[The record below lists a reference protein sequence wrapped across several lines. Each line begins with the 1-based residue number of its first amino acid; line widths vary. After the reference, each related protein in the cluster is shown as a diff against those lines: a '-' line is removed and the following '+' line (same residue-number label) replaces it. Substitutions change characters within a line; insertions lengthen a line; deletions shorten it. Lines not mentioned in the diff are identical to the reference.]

1 MNQYLTVELVTTDGQ
16 IDLAESEVSFH
27 TALVKRIAEQGVEL
41 DRIQVALNEL
51 FTENLGKSI
60 AMPTVG
66 SLVANKL
73 GAVYENFQTLST
85 RTQEYVRANSQGKT
99 LSGKG
104 KTAIVERPNSLFV
117 VSKGVGGGVARRCDI
132 PVEASSTPSV

>member
-41 DRIQVALNEL
+41 DRIKVALNEL
-51 FTENLGKSI
+51 FDENLGKAI

-73 GAVYENFQTLST
+73 GAVYENFQTLSN

-104 KTAIVERPNSLFV
+104 KTAVVERPTSLFV
-117 VSKGVGGGVARRCDI
+117 VSKGVGGGVQRRADI
-132 PVEASSTPSV
+132 PAEETASA

>member
-41 DRIQVALNEL
+41 DRIQVALDEL

-73 GAVYENFQTLST
+73 GAVYENFKTLSD
-85 RTQEYVRANSQGKT
+85 RTMEYVRANSQGKVDKAT
-99 LSGKG
+99 K
-104 KTAIVERPNSLFV
+104 VEERPNSLFV
-117 VSKGVGGGVARRCDI
+117 VRKGVNGGVSRRADI
-132 PVEASSTPSV
+132 PVEASETHSV

>member
-41 DRIQVALNEL
+41 DRIQVALDEL

-85 RTQEYVRANSQGKT
+85 RTQEYVRANSQGKVDKAT
-99 LSGKG
+99 KV
-104 KTAIVERPNSLFV
+104 AERPNSIFV
-117 VSKGVGGGVARRCDI
+117 VSKGVGGGVSRRADI
-132 PVEASSTPSV
+132 PVKTVSE